1 MKSGMVD
8 LPCGDQKSYL
18 RVLVYGINNDNT
30 ADPSKEDER
39 NNGEKHVWER
49 WIQKKN
55 CILKGN
61 NKQFY

>member
-30 ADPSKEDER
+30 ADPSKEDVR

-49 WIQKKN
+49 WIQ
-55 CILKGN
+55 
-61 NKQFY
+61 NKIAF